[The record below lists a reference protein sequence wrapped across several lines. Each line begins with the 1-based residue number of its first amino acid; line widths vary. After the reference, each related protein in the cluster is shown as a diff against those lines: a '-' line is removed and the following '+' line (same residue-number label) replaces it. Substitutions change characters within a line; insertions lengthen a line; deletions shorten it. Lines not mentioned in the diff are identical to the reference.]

1 MAVVLLRA
9 CGVVS
14 VASLGGL
21 AWLVAA
27 THLPETFGAP
37 PPAARF
43 AIVVLASG
51 GIGFLTNWLA
61 IKMLFRPR
69 QRQAWNPLWPQ
80 GLLPREQPRF
90 AAAMGRVVSKRLVS
104 PAAVS
109 EALGDER
116 LRKPLGEALRAEIES
131 LLAAAA
137 TRDALADAIAGALR
151 GRGAEFLQQLRPQ
164 LRAAIEGALDKHL
177 TAERLIGWLQT
188 VLGAFGRD
196 AAIRRTMAR
205 WVFHETAREGSVAR
219 LVEMI
224 REQFSRYRE
233 RNPIRGF
240 LAEQFIIDWDDL
252 RRGLANTLRSPE
264 ATEQLSE
271 AFLDM
276 ADSLGDRLRD
286 PEVAASLAAMRRAV
300 VDRVLDWFEQ
310 EGVPML
316 ATRVERFADEPDAWD
331 GIRRALDGILAGVP
345 ELLFDEETGR
355 LRAPIAE
362 RLNDLQARLVEMFPV
377 AEVVERQVLAM
388 DPATVEQMVDDIGRR
403 ELAWIQLLG
412 FVLGAA
418 AGVAVALGL

>member
-1 MAVVLLRA
+1 MVLLRG
-9 CGVVS
+9 CFVVS
-14 VASLGGL
+14 LLSLAGL
-21 AWLVAA
+21 AWLVGA
-27 THLPETFGAP
+27 THWPATFGAP
-37 PPAARF
+37 PPWARF
-43 AIVVLASG
+43 AVVVLASG

-104 PAAVS
+104 PAAIS
-109 EALGDER
+109 QALGDER
-116 LRKPLGEALRAEIES
+116 LRRPLGEALRAEIED
-131 LLAAAA
+131 LLAAPA

-151 GRGAEFLQQLRPQ
+151 GHGAEFLQQLRPQ
-164 LRAAIEGALDKHL
+164 LRTAIEGALDKHL
-177 TAERLIGWLQT
+177 TAERLIGWLQA

-196 AAIRRTMAR
+196 AAIRRTLAR

-219 LVEMI
+219 LVEML
-224 REQFSRYRE
+224 REQFARYRE

-264 ATEQLSE
+264 ATDQLAD

-276 ADSLGDRLRD
+276 ADSLGERLRD

-300 VDRVLDWFEQ
+300 VDRVLDWFER
-310 EGVPML
+310 EGVALL
-316 ATRVERFADEPDAWD
+316 ATRVERFADEPAAWD
-331 GIRRALDGILAGVP
+331 GIRRALDGLLASVP
-345 ELLFDEETGR
+345 TLLFDEGTGR
-355 LRAPIAE
+355 LREPVAE

-388 DPATVEQMVDDIGRR
+388 DPAAVEQMVDDIGRR